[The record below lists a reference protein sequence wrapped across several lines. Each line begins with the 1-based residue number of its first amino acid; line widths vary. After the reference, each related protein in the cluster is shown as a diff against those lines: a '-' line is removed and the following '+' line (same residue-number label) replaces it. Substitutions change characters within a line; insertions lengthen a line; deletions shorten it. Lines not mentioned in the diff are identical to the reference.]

1 MDKAID
7 LLTKELI
14 DKSQGQI
21 SIELGVS
28 KTTINLLIK
37 NKYPKPENM
46 YKKIHEFYG
55 NTFETFVNTFAK
67 MCAKIYL
74 GTLKKKK
81 ILNLLRKLL

>member
-7 LLTKELI
+7 LLTKELK

-46 YKKIHEFYG
+46 YKKILEVYG
-55 NTFETFVNTFAK
+55 NTFEIIGVDDGV
-67 MCAKIYL
+67 Y
-74 GTLKKKK
+74 
-81 ILNLLRKLL
+81 NLEDAARIFKEIE